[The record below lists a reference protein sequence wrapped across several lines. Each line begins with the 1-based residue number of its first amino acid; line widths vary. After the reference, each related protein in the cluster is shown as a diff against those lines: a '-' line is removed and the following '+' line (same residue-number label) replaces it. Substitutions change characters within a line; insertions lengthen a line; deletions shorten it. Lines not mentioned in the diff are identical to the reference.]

1 MEQDKHDMKPAVSA
15 RRRLI
20 RGAFAAP
27 ATMTLFSGSVAA
39 RSAINCV
46 TRQVTSP
53 DFPPLAP
60 SAGTSY
66 VRVQLQKF
74 TGTVGATTLTNR
86 TSRWIRGSDVVLQ
99 QAAGSSVYLSNIQ
112 WQLYDC
118 VVSGTTTSC
127 TPNAGFNPASAY
139 AASPVGTVI
148 SVPPSEGGSVIC
160 TGVSPV
166 AVVSSG
172 PVGSDW
178 VAIRVNALGEVKGVV
193 GINNP
198 ATGESAVWQSC
209 WSSFRLG

>member
-1 MEQDKHDMKPAVSA
+1 MEQDKHDIKPAVSA

-27 ATMTLFSGSVAA
+27 AAMTLFSGSVAA

-53 DFPPLAP
+53 DFPPLALE
-60 SAGTSY
+60 AGTSY

-86 TSRWIRGSDVVLQ
+86 TSRWVRGSDVVLQ
-99 QAAGSSVYLSNIQ
+99 QAAGSSVYLTGAQ
-112 WQLYDC
+112 WQLYDRMTT
-118 VVSGTTTSC
+118 GTTTSC

-139 AASPVGTVI
+139 TASQVGTVI
-148 SVPPSEGGSVIC
+148 SAPPSEGGSVSC
-160 TGVSPV
+160 TGGLPV
-166 AVVSSG
+166 TVVSSG
-172 PVGSDW
+172 PVGDQW
-178 VAIRVNALGEVKGVV
+178 VAIRINASGNVTGVV